1 MVPLN
6 QWIKIKAP
14 ATVANMVC
22 GFDILGFAV
31 NNPYDE
37 MEMRLVNRTAGQA
50 VITIINIDD
59 YNLPTDPEKNVAGA
73 ALLAMIDEY
82 NTNIIG
88 SSLAIDSDKK
98 VKAADIQVTLAN
110 NMLVDFSTIGFE
122 VKINKLIKP
131 GSGVGSSAASSAGA
145 VVGANYLLGNPFS
158 KDDLVRFAMNG
169 EKVASGVKHADNI
182 APCIHGGVTL
192 VRSIFPLE
200 VIALPSPT
208 LFVTIVHPQ
217 IEVRTAD
224 ARSILKH
231 NVQLKDAIK
240 QWGNIA
246 GLVAGLM
253 KSDYDLIGR
262 SLEDVI
268 IEPVRSILIP
278 GFDELKKACKAAGAL
293 GGGISGSGPSIF
305 FLSKEKETALAVE
318 KEMKKL
324 YEGLELAHH
333 TYVTTINQEGVQ
345 VAV

>member
-1 MVPLN
+1 MFSEN

-31 NNPYDE
+31 NSPYDE
-37 MEMRLVNRTAGQA
+37 MEMRWMPRAENEAG
-50 VITIINIDD
+50 ITIINIDN

-73 ALLAMIDEY
+73 ALLAFLEEY
-82 NTNIIG
+82 EEKQTN
-88 SSLAIDSDKK
+88 S
-98 VKAADIQVTLAN
+98 KASKIR
-110 NMLVDFSTIGFE
+110 FE

-145 VVGANYLLGNPFS
+145 VVGANYLVGNIFS

-169 EKVASGVKHADNI
+169 EKLASGVKHADNI
-182 APCIHGGVTL
+182 APCIFGGVTL

-200 VIALPSPT
+200 IIALPSPT
-208 LFVTIVHPQ
+208 LHVTIVHPQ
-217 IEVRTAD
+217 IEVRTSD
-224 ARSILKH
+224 ARSILRQQ
-231 NVQLKDAIK
+231 VLLKDAIK

-278 GFDELKKACKAAGAL
+278 GFDALKLACKQAGAL

-305 FLSKEKETALAVE
+305 MLSKTREIAIAVE
-318 KEMKKL
+318 KEMKQL
-324 YEGLELAHH
+324 YDGIGLPHH
-333 TYVTTINQEGVQ
+333 TYVTSINQTGVEIT
-345 VAV
+345 A

>member
-1 MVPLN
+1 MFSEN

-31 NNPYDE
+31 SSPYDE
-37 MEMRLVNRTAGQA
+37 MEIRWMPRAENEAS
-50 VITIINIDD
+50 ITIINIDN

-73 ALLAMIDEY
+73 ALLAFLEEY
-82 NTNIIG
+82 EEKQNNN
-88 SSLAIDSDKK
+88 K
-98 VKAADIQVTLAN
+98 VSKIK
-110 NMLVDFSTIGFE
+110 FE

-145 VVGANYLLGNPFS
+145 VVGANYLVGNIFS

-169 EKVASGVKHADNI
+169 EKLASGVKHADNI
-182 APCIHGGVTL
+182 APCIFGGVTL

-200 VIALPSPT
+200 IIALPSPS
-208 LFVTIVHPQ
+208 LHVTIVHPQ
-217 IEVRTAD
+217 IEVRTSD
-224 ARSILKH
+224 ARSILRQQ
-231 NVQLKDAIK
+231 VLLKDAIK

-278 GFDELKKACKAAGAL
+278 GFDALKLACKQAGAL

-305 FLSKEKETALAVE
+305 MLSKTKEIAIAVE
-318 KEMKKL
+318 KEMKQL
-324 YEGLELAHH
+324 YDGIGLPHH
-333 TYVTTINQEGVQ
+333 TYVTSINQTGVEII
-345 VAV
+345 A

>member
-1 MVPLN
+1 MFSEN

-31 NNPYDE
+31 NSPYDE
-37 MEMRLVNRTAGQA
+37 MEMRWMTRAENEPS
-50 VITIINIDD
+50 ITIINIDN

-73 ALLAMIDEY
+73 ALIAFLEEY
-82 NTNIIG
+82 EEKQNN
-88 SSLAIDSDKK
+88 SSAPKIK
-98 VKAADIQVTLAN
+98 
-110 NMLVDFSTIGFE
+110 FE

-145 VVGANYLLGNPFS
+145 VVGANYLVGNIFS

-169 EKVASGVKHADNI
+169 EKLASGVKHADNI
-182 APCIHGGVTL
+182 APCIFGGVTL

-200 VIALPSPT
+200 IIALPSPT
-208 LFVTIVHPQ
+208 LHVTIVHPQ
-217 IEVRTAD
+217 IEVRTSD
-224 ARSILKH
+224 ARSILRQQ
-231 NVQLKDAIK
+231 VLLKDAIK

-278 GFDELKKACKAAGAL
+278 GFDALKLACKQAGAL

-305 FLSKEKETALAVE
+305 MLSKTKEIAIAVE
-318 KEMKKL
+318 KEMKQL
-324 YEGLELAHH
+324 YDGIGLPHH
-333 TYVTTINQEGVQ
+333 TYVTSINQTGVEII
-345 VAV
+345 A

>member
-1 MVPLN
+1 MFSEN

-31 NNPYDE
+31 NSPYDE
-37 MEMRLVNRTAGQA
+37 MEMRWMPRAENEAS
-50 VITIINIDD
+50 ITIINIDE

-73 ALLAMIDEY
+73 ALLAFLEEY
-82 NTNIIG
+82 EEKQNN
-88 SSLAIDSDKK
+88 SSAPKIK
-98 VKAADIQVTLAN
+98 
-110 NMLVDFSTIGFE
+110 FE

-131 GSGVGSSAASSAGA
+131 GSGVGSSAASAAGA
-145 VVGANYLLGNPFS
+145 VVGANYLVGNIFS

-169 EKVASGVKHADNI
+169 EKLASGVKHADNI
-182 APCIHGGVTL
+182 APCIFGGVTL

-200 VIALPSPT
+200 IIALPSPT
-208 LFVTIVHPQ
+208 LHVTIVHPQ
-217 IEVRTAD
+217 IEVRTSD
-224 ARSILKH
+224 ARSILRQQ
-231 NVQLKDAIK
+231 VLLKDAIK

-278 GFDELKKACKAAGAL
+278 GFDALKMACKQAGAL

-305 FLSKEKETALAVE
+305 MLSKTKEIAIAVE
-318 KEMKKL
+318 KEMKQL
-324 YEGLELAHH
+324 YDGIGLPHH
-333 TYVTTINQEGVQ
+333 TYVTSINQTGVEIT
-345 VAV
+345 A

>member
-1 MVPLN
+1 MVAEN

-31 NNPYDE
+31 NSPYDE
-37 MEMRLVNRTAGQA
+37 MEMRWMARPGNEPS
-50 VITIINIDD
+50 ITIINIDN

-73 ALLAMIDEY
+73 ALLAFLEEY
-82 NTNIIG
+82 EEKQNKSNALKI
-88 SSLAIDSDKK
+88 K
-98 VKAADIQVTLAN
+98 
-110 NMLVDFSTIGFE
+110 FE

-145 VVGANYLLGNPFS
+145 VVGANYLVGNIFS

-169 EKVASGVKHADNI
+169 EKIASGVKHADNI
-182 APCIHGGVTL
+182 APCIFGGVTL

-200 VIALPSPT
+200 IIALPSPA
-208 LFVTIVHPQ
+208 LHVTIVHPQ
-217 IEVRTAD
+217 IEVRTSD
-224 ARSILKH
+224 ARSILRQQ
-231 NVQLKDAIK
+231 VLLKDAIK

-278 GFDELKKACKAAGAL
+278 GFDALKLACKQAGAL

-305 FLSKEKETALAVE
+305 MLSKTKEIAIAVE
-318 KEMKKL
+318 KEMKQL
-324 YEGLELAHH
+324 YDGIGLPHH
-333 TYVTTINQEGVQ
+333 TYVTSINQTGVEIIE
-345 VAV
+345 

>member
-1 MVPLN
+1 MFSEN

-31 NNPYDE
+31 NSPYDE
-37 MEMRLVNRTAGQA
+37 MEMRWMTRAENEPS
-50 VITIINIDD
+50 ITIINIDN

-73 ALLAMIDEY
+73 ALIAFLEEY
-82 NTNIIG
+82 EEKQN
-88 SSLAIDSDKK
+88 SSSSSKIK
-98 VKAADIQVTLAN
+98 
-110 NMLVDFSTIGFE
+110 FE

-131 GSGVGSSAASSAGA
+131 GSGVGSSAASAAGA
-145 VVGANYLLGNPFS
+145 VVGANYLVGNIFS

-169 EKVASGVKHADNI
+169 EKLASGVKHADNI
-182 APCIHGGVTL
+182 APCIFGGVTL

-200 VIALPSPT
+200 IIALPSPT
-208 LFVTIVHPQ
+208 LHVTIVHPQ
-217 IEVRTAD
+217 IEVRTSD
-224 ARSILKH
+224 ARSILRQQ
-231 NVQLKDAIK
+231 VLLKDAIK

-278 GFDELKKACKAAGAL
+278 GFDALKLACKQAGAL

-305 FLSKEKETALAVE
+305 MLSKTKEIAIAVE
-318 KEMKKL
+318 KEMKQL
-324 YEGLELAHH
+324 YDGIGLPHH
-333 TYVTTINQEGVQ
+333 TYVTSINQTGVEIM
-345 VAV
+345 A

>member
-1 MVPLN
+1 MFSEN

-31 NNPYDE
+31 NSPYDE
-37 MEMRLVNRTAGQA
+37 MEMRWMSRADNEAS
-50 VITIINIDD
+50 ITIINIDN

-73 ALLAMIDEY
+73 ALIAFLEEY
-82 NTNIIG
+82 EEKQNN
-88 SSLAIDSDKK
+88 S
-98 VKAADIQVTLAN
+98 KASKIK
-110 NMLVDFSTIGFE
+110 FE

-131 GSGVGSSAASSAGA
+131 GSGVGSSAASAAGA
-145 VVGANYLLGNPFS
+145 VVGGNYLMGNIFS

-169 EKVASGVKHADNI
+169 EKLASGVKHADNI
-182 APCIHGGVTL
+182 APCIFGGVTL

-200 VIALPSPT
+200 IIALPSPT
-208 LFVTIVHPQ
+208 LHVTIVHPQ
-217 IEVRTAD
+217 IEVRTSD
-224 ARSILKH
+224 ARSILRQQ
-231 NVQLKDAIK
+231 VLLKDAIK

-253 KSDYDLIGR
+253 KPDYDLIGR

-278 GFDELKKACKAAGAL
+278 GFDALKLACKQAGAL

-305 FLSKEKETALAVE
+305 MLSKTKEIAIAVE
-318 KEMKKL
+318 KEMKQL
-324 YEGLELAHH
+324 YDGIGLPHH
-333 TYVTTINQEGVQ
+333 TYVTSINQTGVEII
-345 VAV
+345 A

>member
-1 MVPLN
+1 MFELN

-37 MEMRLVNRTAGQA
+37 MEMRLVKRENEDNSAA
-50 VITIINIDD
+50 IASAIKIINLDN

-73 ALLAMIDEY
+73 ALIALIEAYEEQVGLGNSKATIPLGQLA
-82 NTNIIG
+82 
-88 SSLAIDSDKK
+88 
-98 VKAADIQVTLAN
+98 
-110 NMLVDFSTIGFE
+110 FE

-145 VVGANYLLGNPFS
+145 VVGANYLLGNLFT

-169 EKVASGVKHADNI
+169 EKIASGVKHADNI
-182 APCIHGGVTL
+182 APCIFGGVTL

-208 LFVTIVHPQ
+208 LHVTIVHPQ
-217 IEVRTAD
+217 IEVKTSD
-224 ARSILKH
+224 ARSILKQ

-253 KSDYDLIGR
+253 KGDYDLIGR

-278 GFDELKKACKAAGAL
+278 GFDELKLACKAAGAL

-305 FLSKEKETALAVE
+305 FLSKEQTTAMAVE
-318 KEMKKL
+318 QEMKKL
-324 YEGLELAHH
+324 YTRIGLPHH
-333 TYVTTINQEGVQ
+333 TYVTSINGAGVEIELN
-345 VAV
+345 